1 MIESQDGVCAGMPI
15 AWAPRYKSGYG
26 GARPFTLVLMAGHVT
41 LLSCAYQVIL
51 VLAGNAAARRLARIP
66 ELRKLAARL
75 AGLALVGFGLRLA
88 LDRR

>member
-1 MIESQDGVCAGMPI
+1 
-15 AWAPRYKSGYG
+15 
-26 GARPFTLVLMAGHVT
+26 MAGHVT
-41 LLSCAYQVIL
+41 LLSCAYPVIL

-66 ELRKLAARL
+66 ELRKPAARL